1 MPRAAPRLPQPP
13 HRQARHRGARRPNGG
28 APLARRPH
36 PAPRVCVGP
45 PLRCGACCGLDR
57 RVVALVASYGAARP
71 PGAVSEDPAC
81 EVSVPALPPR
91 CRQGPV
97 PAGSSRAPRPLL
109 SSSGGAAHAPRRP
122 PADARHSGAF
132 SRCSEWAG
140 AAVIVSEQFRHC
152 RNIGHS
158 PFACPS
164 SRWPL
169 TLFWPCGVA
178 YSEYFMWSHSACALR
193 GRLLA
198 LGVIS
203 RFTHVVAC
211 VQCFIPPVN

>member
-132 SRCSEWAG
+132 SRCSELG
-140 AAVIVSEQFRHC
+140 RRRRHC
-152 RNIGHS
+152 FRAVSSLQEHRS
-158 PFACPS
+158 LPFRLS
-164 SRWPL
+164 LQPL
-169 TLFWPCGVA
+169 A
-178 YSEYFMWSHSACALR
+178 ADS
-193 GRLLA
+193 LLA
-198 LGVIS
+198 LWGCLFRVLYVESFRVCPSWPASCTWCDFKIHS
-203 RFTHVVAC
+203 RC
-211 VQCFIPPVN
+211 SLCPVLYSSR

>member
-109 SSSGGAAHAPRRP
+109 SSSGRAAHAPRRP

-132 SRCSEWAG
+132 SRCSELG
-140 AAVIVSEQFRHC
+140 RRRRHC
-152 RNIGHS
+152 FRAVSSLQEHRS
-158 PFACPS
+158 LPFRLS
-164 SRWPL
+164 LQPL
-169 TLFWPCGVA
+169 AADP
-178 YSEYFMWSHSACALR
+178 
-193 GRLLA
+193 LLA
-198 LGVIS
+198 LWGCLFRVLYVESFRVCPSWPASCTWCDFKVHS
-203 RFTHVVAC
+203 RC
-211 VQCFIPPVN
+211 SLCPVLYSSR

>member
-1 MPRAAPRLPQPP
+1 MPCAAPRLPQPP

-57 RVVALVASYGAARP
+57 RVVALVASYGVAWP

-97 PAGSSRAPRPLL
+97 PAGSSRAPARC
-109 SSSGGAAHAPRRP
+109 SAAPAGQLTHRAGRP
-122 PADARHSGAF
+122 PTRTIWGLLADAPS
-132 SRCSEWAG
+132 WAG

-164 SRWPL
+164 SRWPP
-169 TLFWPCGVA
+169 T
-178 YSEYFMWSHSACALR
+178 S
-193 GRLLA
+193 LLA
-198 LGVIS
+198 LWGCLFRVLYVESFRVCPSWPASCTWCDFKIHS
-203 RFTHVVAC
+203 RCSVC
-211 VQCFIPPVN
+211 PVLYSSR

>member
-1 MPRAAPRLPQPP
+1 MPRAAP
-13 HRQARHRGARRPNGG
+13 RQARHRGARRPNGG

-57 RVVALVASYGAARP
+57 RVVALVASYGVVRP
-71 PGAVSEDPAC
+71 PGAVSEDPVC

-97 PAGSSRAPRPLL
+97 PAGSSCAPRPLL

-132 SRCSEWAG
+132 SRCSELG
-140 AAVIVSEQFRHC
+140 RRRRHC
-152 RNIGHS
+152 FRAVSSLQEHWSVTPLS
-158 PFACPS
+158 PLPPAAGRRP
-164 SRWPL
+164 
-169 TLFWPCGVA
+169 LFWLCGVA
-178 YSEYFMWSHSACALR
+178 YSEYFMWSHSACALH
-193 GRLLA
+193 GWLLA

>member
-57 RVVALVASYGAARP
+57 RVVALVASYGVAWP

-152 RNIGHS
+152 RNIGRS
-158 PFACPS
+158 LPFRLSLQPLAADLSSGSVGLLIPS
-164 SRWPL
+164 
-169 TLFWPCGVA
+169 TLCGVIPRVP
-178 YSEYFMWSHSACALR
+178 F
-193 GRLLA
+193 
-198 LGVIS
+198 
-203 RFTHVVAC
+203 VAGFLHL
-211 VQCFIPPVN
+211 V